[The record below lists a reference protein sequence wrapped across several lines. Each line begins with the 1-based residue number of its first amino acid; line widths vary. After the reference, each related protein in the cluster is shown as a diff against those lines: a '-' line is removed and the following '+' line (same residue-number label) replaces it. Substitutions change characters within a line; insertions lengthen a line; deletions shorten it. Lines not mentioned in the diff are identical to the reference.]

1 MSTFWLRRTHHCRE
15 LTEVDVGASVVLAG
29 WTHRRRD
36 HGGLIFVD
44 LRDREGITQ
53 VVFDPRVDAATH
65 QQAKDIR
72 SEFVLA
78 VEGEVVA
85 RPADMVNPKLTTGTV
100 EVNVKRLAI
109 LNPSKPPPIPI
120 DEETEVGEASRLKY
134 RYLDL
139 RRPNQQRIMKLRHR
153 ATKAVRDFFDDQGF
167 LEIETPLLTRSTPEG
182 ARDYIVPSRVN
193 PGKFYALPQSPQ
205 IFKQI
210 LMVAGYEKYFQIA
223 RCFRDEDLRADRQP
237 EFSQIDVEC
246 SFIDEEGIFALI
258 EAMMAH
264 MFREAIGRNLATH
277 FPRLTYA
284 EAMGRYGTDKPDL
297 RFGIP
302 IVDVSDLLR
311 EGTFEVFN
319 EVLAAGGRVKGIAV
333 PGQATISRKELDDL
347 VGEVQGYGA
356 RGLAWMKVAPEG
368 VKSPLAKFFHEG
380 SLKDLAAAA
389 EAGPD
394 DLVLMVAD
402 EAVVA
407 SRALGALRLALGHR
421 FGLIP
426 PDDYQACWI
435 VDFPLLEYH
444 EEDGRYYAVHHPFT
458 APREEDLALLETDP
472 ASVRAR
478 AYDLVLNGEEIG
490 GGSIRIHTREVQQR
504 MFAALGISPTEAEE
518 KFGFL
523 LEALEYGTPPHGG
536 IALGLDRIIM
546 LLAGVSSIRDVIAF
560 PKTQKAVDLM
570 VDAPSTIDSAQLD
583 ELHLRQTKRS

>member
-1 MSTFWLRRTHHCRE
+1 MSTFWLRRTHHCGE
-15 LTEVDVGASVVLAG
+15 LTESDVGASVVLAG

-53 VVFDPRVDAATH
+53 VVFDPQVDAATH

-72 SEFVLA
+72 NEFVLA
-78 VEGEVVA
+78 IEGEVVA

-139 RRPNQQRIMKLRHR
+139 RRPEQQRIMKLRHR

-246 SFIDEEGIFALI
+246 SFIDEEGIFALT

-264 MFREAIGRNLATH
+264 MFREAIGRDLATH

-284 EAMGRYGTDKPDL
+284 EAMDRYGTDKPDI
-297 RFGIP
+297 RFGMELL
-302 IVDVSDLLR
+302 DL
-311 EGTFEVFN
+311 
-319 EVLAAGGRVKGIAV
+319 
-333 PGQATISRKELDDL
+333 
-347 VGEVQGYGA
+347 
-356 RGLAWMKVAPEG
+356 
-368 VKSPLAKFFHEG
+368 
-380 SLKDLAAAA
+380 
-389 EAGPD
+389 
-394 DLVLMVAD
+394 
-402 EAVVA
+402 
-407 SRALGALRLALGHR
+407 
-421 FGLIP
+421 
-426 PDDYQACWI
+426 
-435 VDFPLLEYH
+435 
-444 EEDGRYYAVHHPFT
+444 
-458 APREEDLALLETDP
+458 
-472 ASVRAR
+472 
-478 AYDLVLNGEEIG
+478 
-490 GGSIRIHTREVQQR
+490 GSIFDV
-504 MFAALGISPTEAEE
+504 TE
-518 KFGFL
+518 F
-523 LEALEYGTPPHGG
+523 
-536 IALGLDRIIM
+536 
-546 LLAGVSSIRDVIAF
+546 
-560 PKTQKAVDLM
+560 KA
-570 VDAPSTIDSAQLD
+570 
-583 ELHLRQTKRS
+583 